1 MIVQFEKIGCSINDQ
16 KNMDESV
23 KDTKKGLFNT
33 VCFRQSRIHCS
44 VRQNQVSVA
53 GTETKV

>member
-33 VCFRQSRIHCS
+33 VCM
-44 VRQNQVSVA
+44 
-53 GTETKV
+53 K